1 MKKIYYFLDLTQ
13 RAPLRLS
20 SGEGEKT
27 DSDIRLDSRE
37 LPYIPGTSLTGVLRS
52 RMSDKDAKVIFGY
65 IDIQKSIKTK
75 TNVSSPSKLIVSD
88 AVLAPETNPKTI
100 MVLSRD
106 GVGLDDWGQAIKH
119 AKYDFQAVETDNKY
133 HAVLEWSGD
142 KKSEHEEID
151 LLIEPLLRS
160 LVNEGISFG
169 ARTTRGYG
177 EMDVEVRKKEF
188 IFPDQLEEWL
198 SYYPLSKRFGETD
211 KGTPLEGKE
220 STRTQT
226 DISVSIFMKD
236 SFNIRVNTSRAE
248 CLEDG
253 TVPDSIPLM
262 NSSNQPVIP
271 GTVWAG
277 VFRHHIHRL
286 LRETGMTD
294 TDYEKEIQRIDYDCF
309 GISSDKKIAHK
320 KSQISFSETKIE
332 GGRANTITRNA
343 VDRFTAAPKNTGLFT
358 NQVWTGGKGIL
369 HIRLDDRI
377 KKEDTLLLLAAF
389 YDMGKGLM
397 TIGGEAGIG
406 RGIIEIDDLK
416 IDGVSKKE
424 ILDTG
429 CLNLE

>member
-1 MKKIYYFLDLTQ
+1 
-13 RAPLRLS
+13 
-20 SGEGEKT
+20 
-27 DSDIRLDSRE
+27 
-37 LPYIPGTSLTGVLRS
+37 
-52 RMSDKDAKVIFGY
+52 MSDKDAKVIFGY

-320 KSQISFSETKIE
+320 KSQISLSKTKIE

-377 KKEDTLLLLAAF
+377 KKEDTLLLLAAI

>member
-377 KKEDTLLLLAAF
+377 KKEDTLLLLAAI